1 MNAIILSAGEGTRLR
16 PETISIPKGMI
27 KLFDKSLLEMQI
39 DIFKK
44 CSINDIS
51 IVTGYLADKIT
62 FPSINYF
69 KNENFSSTAG
79 NESIFCAKEKL
90 QDCTIITYG
99 DLVFEKAVIDQVIDF
114 NGDIGV
120 ATEMNWLPTYQNR
133 SQHPLSQ
140 ADNVLIKNGKI
151 TEMRKNIQKPDS
163 KIGEFAGIVKLS
175 KNGSD
180 ILLKK
185 LNELHK
191 SHNGKFHNA
200 SSLKQSIIPD
210 MLQELIDSEINVEP
224 IYISGKWCEIDTPQD
239 LEIARKIFEELK

>member
-16 PETISIPKGMI
+16 PETISIPKGMV

-44 CSINDIS
+44 CGINDIS

-69 KNENFSSTAG
+69 KNENYSSTAG